1 MRRLGARALR
11 SVSGRLPDPERLFL
25 RCLGPPPFGG
35 ARRRATSGEAASA
48 GDGASGPPPLGS
60 GCWAG
65 GTSLQTLVLPDWN
78 AGTVGGVW
86 RRRRHEVAQRLGL
99 EEQIEVLMDRYDQAG
114 KDYAGR
120 AAVLEEYLA
129 LAYSHP
135 DGVEMFEVNGWA
147 QTLAEDY
154 LASGRVDDAVR
165 VVVEAT
171 SRGHGEDAVM
181 LCELAEKLMRSGHEP
196 TAHTVWER
204 ARAEYGHDVWI
215 YVQAGIEYGD
225 LGDHATALAW
235 LTPGTELAVRTAD
248 PHSALEQLVPLRA
261 AALAALRRAPDELQA
276 RADHTLAQQ
285 ATPGAG
291 PA

>member
-1 MRRLGARALR
+1 
-11 SVSGRLPDPERLFL
+11 
-25 RCLGPPPFGG
+25 
-35 ARRRATSGEAASA
+35 
-48 GDGASGPPPLGS
+48 
-60 GCWAG
+60 
-65 GTSLQTLVLPDWN
+65 
-78 AGTVGGVW
+78 
-86 RRRRHEVAQRLGL
+86 
-99 EEQIEVLMDRYDQAG
+99 MDRYDQAG

-215 YVQAGIEYGD
+215 YVQAGIEYGEI
-225 LGDHATALAW
+225 GDHDTALAW
-235 LTPGTELAVRTAD
+235 LTPGMDLAVRTGD
-248 PHSALEQLVPLRA
+248 PESALEQLLPLRA
-261 AALAALRRAPDELQA
+261 TSLGATGGASDDLQDRAEAALADRMGQA
-276 RADHTLAQQ
+276 R
-285 ATPGAG
+285 GE
-291 PA
+291 